1 MSYYGNSTQYSINNN
16 TSIVPQNNQLI
27 YYPINYIYPNIT
39 SQSMI
44 LNQNNPLNLLSSNN
58 NINKSINSISASD
71 RKNGSNLNKSK
82 ISLSSSGILKKS
94 KRDKKYNRVLKNGK
108 KLKNIDLNR
117 DYEEE
122 PENEDDLSSINSSTN
137 LFKNK
142 LSLQNNSL
150 NNNEPE
156 KSILNRKLKN
166 SNSNGNNA
174 INNQQQN
181 SIIKSLKNNNLDE
194 KSHAS
199 SHKSN
204 NINNS
209 IKEPLINKAKTQ
221 ILVPNQQNLNILNT
235 TNNTPMIIENGP
247 VENQIYNFDLGG
259 MQEISQSIIFQDE
272 NDNNSI
278 PNLGEY
284 MQNETFPQPFYQG
297 EINLNNII
305 NPNQQSKGFKC
316 CSQLTKAGLDGNGQ
330 EKTDQDTP
338 MLYLSVADIE
348 GFNIFGVLDGHG
360 NYGHFVS
367 QFCRDYFMNKMK
379 EYAESIMY
387 ITQSISAEDVYL
399 NLKQNNYSYIV
410 ELFMNIDD
418 ELSAQSDI
426 FDCNMSGTTCNL
438 IFQFNNHLVC
448 FNVGDSRS
456 ILIEES
462 SDNTNQIIRALSI
475 DHKPDIPE
483 ELMRIKENGGMV
495 DQIQDLYGNKLGPNR
510 VFKEGCVYPG
520 LAMSRSLGDFQAKE
534 CGVIPTPEIIEYEIN
549 LNTKYFVVCSDG
561 VWEFLTNENV
571 RDIGNKYY
579 YNNNDVVGFCNEL
592 VNIAVNVWGEREKA
606 RDDITAVAVFF

>member
-1 MSYYGNSTQYSINNN
+1 MSYYGNSTQYSINNK

-156 KSILNRKLKN
+156 KSILNSKLKN

-235 TNNTPMIIENGP
+235 NNTPMIIENGP

-272 NDNNSI
+272 NDNNPI

-284 MQNETFPQPFYQG
+284 MQNETFPQPFYQD

-410 ELFMNIDD
+410 ELFMNIDN

-438 IFQFNNHLVC
+438 IFQFNTHLVC

-549 LNTKYFVVCSDG
+549 PNTKYFVVCSDG

>member
-1 MSYYGNSTQYSINNN
+1 MSYYGNSTQYSINNK

-156 KSILNRKLKN
+156 KSILNSKLKN

-235 TNNTPMIIENGP
+235 NNTPMIIENGP

-272 NDNNSI
+272 NDNNPI

-284 MQNETFPQPFYQG
+284 MQNETFPQPFYQD

-410 ELFMNIDD
+410 ELFMNIDN

-438 IFQFNNHLVC
+438 IFQFNTHLVC

-606 RDDITAVAVFF
+606 RDDITVVAVFF

>member
-1 MSYYGNSTQYSINNN
+1 MSYYGNSTQYSLNNN

-156 KSILNRKLKN
+156 KSILNSKLKN

-174 INNQQQN
+174 INNQQHN

-235 TNNTPMIIENGP
+235 NNTPMIIENGP

-272 NDNNSI
+272 NDNNPI
-278 PNLGEY
+278 PNLSEY
-284 MQNETFPQPFYQG
+284 MQNETFPQPFYQN

-410 ELFMNIDD
+410 ELFMNIDN

-438 IFQFNNHLVC
+438 IFQFNTHLVC

-475 DHKPDIPE
+475 DHKPDLPE

-549 LNTKYFVVCSDG
+549 PNTKYFVVCSDG

-606 RDDITAVAVFF
+606 RDDITVVAVFF

>member
-1 MSYYGNSTQYSINNN
+1 MSYYGNSTQYSINNK

-156 KSILNRKLKN
+156 KSILNSKLKN

-235 TNNTPMIIENGP
+235 NNTPMIIENGP

-272 NDNNSI
+272 NDNNPI

-284 MQNETFPQPFYQG
+284 MQNETFPQPFYQD

-475 DHKPDIPE
+475 DHKPDLPE

-549 LNTKYFVVCSDG
+549 PNTKYFVVCSDG

-606 RDDITAVAVFF
+606 RDDITVVAVFF